1 MIKLSHCDEI
11 AAKQRD
17 FRDKKNK
24 SDEFFDKMEADIEE
38 LERIRIGEAF
48 GISKEAMLAEV
59 KIGKGKYGHSELIS
73 MYDLTA
79 THCQKLVDGDN
90 GEYVLADKGAHARG
104 TRATSGIADEI
115 AIFSGARPK
124 KGNYNHKGIKVEF
137 DIWKAPNGLWF
148 GDHSATSG
156 GNSGGSRAI
165 MLDDAEFA
173 FETQKECLEY
183 CVKRA
188 IHSLAHKEINEDPDE
203 VEIPCP
209 DCVAWAKEHI
219 EVTQLDEND
228 NETGTEM
235 WLPDKNYSQVRYK
248 VIGCE
253 LDEDGDPIVG
263 ECPTCDNTRP
273 ETPWFNENQIT
284 RDETPEETAARVE
297 LERSAPKHGKLQGE
311 AEKLIAKL
319 EAMIGTSFASQK
331 KHNSAQLEL
340 AL

>member
-11 AAKQRD
+11 AAKKQD
-17 FRDKKNK
+17 FRDKKDK

-48 GISKEAMLAEV
+48 GIPKEEMFKEV
-59 KIGKGKYGHSELIS
+59 RRHGRKEIID

-90 GEYVLADKGAHARG
+90 GEYVLADKGAH
-104 TRATSGIADEI
+104 TRDRMGESNEI
-115 AIFSGARPK
+115 MVFSGARPK
-124 KGNYNHKGIKVEF
+124 KGAYNHKGIRVEL

-148 GDHSATSG
+148 GDHSATFG
-156 GNSGGSRAI
+156 GDGGGSRAI
-165 MLDDAEFA
+165 MLDDAEVA

-188 IHSLAHKEINEDPDE
+188 IHSLSHKNINEEPDE
-203 VEIPCP
+203 VEVPCP

-235 WLPDKNYSQVRYK
+235 WSPGKNYSQVKHK

-253 LDEDGDPIVG
+253 LDEDGDSLVG

-273 ETPWFNENQIT
+273 ETPWFDENQIT

-297 LERSAPKHGKLQGE
+297 LQKSTPKHGKLQGE

-319 EAMIGTSFASQK
+319 EAMIGISSCGRK

>member
-11 AAKQRD
+11 SAKQRD

-48 GISKEAMLAEV
+48 GIPKEEMFKEV
-59 KIGKGKYGHSELIS
+59 RQHGRKEIID

-79 THCQKLVDGDN
+79 THCQKLVDGDD

-104 TRATSGIADEI
+104 ARVTSGEI
-115 AIFSGARPK
+115 AVFSGARPK
-124 KGNYNHKGIKVEF
+124 KGNYIHKGIKVEF

-156 GNSGGSRAI
+156 GNGGGSRAI

-188 IHSLAHKEINEDPDE
+188 IHSLSHKNINEDPDE

-228 NETGTEM
+228 NQTGTEM
-235 WLPDKNYSQVRYK
+235 WSPDKEYSQVKYK

-263 ECPTCDNTRP
+263 ECPTCDHTRP
-273 ETPWFNENQIT
+273 DGPWFDENKIT

-297 LERSAPKHGKLQGE
+297 LQKSTPKHGKLQGE

-319 EAMIGTSFASQK
+319 GAMIGISCDKGQK
-331 KHNSAQLEL
+331 KHHSAQLEL